1 MSDAYSL
8 RDFGNM
14 LADAARFS
22 AYSAAIAKAVRPGDV
37 VLEIGCG
44 PAVFAMLATRAG
56 ARRVFAVETDDI
68 VDFARQLAVANN
80 LSDRIEFF
88 QCDSRKLT
96 LPERANVILS
106 DIRGSLPFYDEA
118 IASLADARTRHLA
131 PGGVMI
137 PQRDAL
143 KAALVEAPDF
153 YSALTAPWQT
163 TVPSLDLSPSL
174 SLVLNDSYS
183 THFKPEQ
190 LVTEPQTFC
199 TLDYTAATP
208 DKASA
213 DLSFRAAR
221 AATTHGVCLWF
232 DATVF
237 GDISYS
243 SGPTNS
249 TSIYAQT
256 FFPWLRAVPLQQGDT
271 IDVRLRTDLIGASY
285 VWQWE
290 TTVAV
295 SPGRGVIR
303 FRQST
308 FHGSH
313 FSPRFL
319 RTHAVDFT
327 PELSDR
333 GRADLWLLQAMKGS
347 ATLQE
352 ISRSAA
358 QQFPALFAN
367 EAEALQRASELA
379 QQYAH

>member
-14 LADAARFS
+14 LADAPRFS

-56 ARRVFAVETDDI
+56 ARRVFAVETEDI
-68 VDFARQLAVANN
+68 VDFARQLAAANN

-96 LPERANVILS
+96 LPEPANVILS

-131 PGGVMI
+131 PDGLMI

-163 TVPSLDLSPSL
+163 TVPNLDLSASL
-174 SLVLNDSYS
+174 SLVLNDCYS
-183 THFKPEQ
+183 SHFKPEQ

-221 AATTHGVCLWF
+221 AATTHGICLWF

-237 GDISYS
+237 GDIFYT

-256 FFPWLRAVPLQQGDT
+256 FLPWLQAVPLQQGDT
-271 IDVRLRTDLIGASY
+271 IDVRLRTDLIGTNY

-290 TTVAV
+290 A
-295 SPGRGVIR
+295 SIGAAPGRGALH

-308 FHGSH
+308 FHGAH

-319 RTHAVDFT
+319 RTRATDFT
-327 PELSDR
+327 PELSEL
-333 GRADLWLLQAMKGS
+333 GRADLWFLQAMNGG

-352 ISRSAA
+352 IARSAA
-358 QQFPALFAN
+358 RCFPALFTTESA
-367 EAEALQRASELA
+367 ALQRASELA
-379 QQYAH
+379 QQYCR